1 MSGFGTKNTYS
12 FNAPSTTASKPTSGF
27 AFAGSQSG
35 TTGNMFQPKSGTS
48 GNLFQ
53 SSSTTGFQPSTT
65 GNLFQPCSEKTPF
78 APAPTTSTNL
88 FQPQQPAQQSAFPG
102 VSSTT
107 TSTNL
112 FQPQQPPQQPA
123 QQSGFLM
130 PSTTATTN
138 MFQTQQPVQQ
148 PPQQPAQQSAFPGV
162 STSTNQFQTPQPAEW
177 AEYRPQQVAV
187 FPTAAQMKSV
197 VSPGTFSF
205 TQPELENY
213 LATCSVTA
221 TTPDAAELA
230 QREKE
235 VPMWTPN
242 VHRDIYNILLNPYQL
257 NSKYKGDVDAGA
269 VLVAKQMSS
278 FAFVDKVNLKGVGLP
293 ADWTILSHELILNA
307 IDHMGELTANALAV
321 LKAFEK
327 YLETKVKK
335 WTGVDV
341 ANLSVEFLFCFG
353 RELAPK
359 FDINHRLRTRQCTL
373 SEQQLLQSAP
383 YSQYISIEIVKRY
396 QKWEVI
402 G

>member
-35 TTGNMFQPKSGTS
+35 TTGNMFQPKPTTS
-48 GNLFQ
+48 GNMFQ

-65 GNLFQPCSEKTPF
+65 GNLFQPQASTSSTPF
-78 APAPTTSTNL
+78 QPPSATTSTNMFQPPSATTSTNMFQPPSATTSTNL
-88 FQPQQPAQQSAFPG
+88 FQPQQAAPQSGFPG
-102 VSSTT
+102 VS

-112 FQPQQPPQQPA
+112 FQPQPQ
-123 QQSGFLM
+123 
-130 PSTTATTN
+130 ATTPL
-138 MFQTQQPVQQ
+138 FQTQS
-148 PPQQPAQQSAFPGV
+148 PPA
-162 STSTNQFQTPQPAEW
+162 PQPA
-177 AEYRPQQVAV
+177 PVA
-187 FPTAAQMKSV
+187 S
-197 VSPGTFSF
+197 GF
-205 TQPELENY
+205 TQQDLNNY

-221 TTPDAAELA
+221 TTLDAVELA

-278 FAFVDKVNLKGVGLP
+278 FAFVDKVNLKGVALP

>member
-53 SSSTTGFQPSTT
+53 SPSTTGFQPSTT

-107 TSTNL
+107 SSTNM
-112 FQPQQPPQQPA
+112 FQTQQPAQQPA

-138 MFQTQQPVQQ
+138 MFQTQQP
-148 PPQQPAQQSAFPGV
+148 
-162 STSTNQFQTPQPAEW
+162 AEW
-177 AEYRPQQVAV
+177 ARYSPQHHNQPTPPP
-187 FPTAAQMKSV
+187 FPTAAEMKSV

-213 LATCSVTA
+213 LATNSVTA
-221 TTPDAAELA
+221 TTPDAVELA

-341 ANLSVEFLFCFG
+341 ANLSVDFLFCFG

-359 FDINHRLRTRQCTL
+359 FDINHRLRTQQCTL
-373 SEQQLLQSAP
+373 SEQRLLLSAP